1 MIWKR
6 TNWWWYT

>member
-6 TNWWWYT
+6 SSN

>member
-6 TNWWWYT
+6 L

>member
-6 TNWWWYT
+6 